1 MWPGVALA
9 RDHVF
14 GFRSCGSAMDTDCA
28 MNTDS
33 FGAQQYA
40 FTSNSSIPVLGDTV
54 YANTNCSVDVY
65 PTAGFYVVDPTAPAT
80 ANPKN
85 WVEIGALGI
94 VINSGT
100 C

>member
-1 MWPGVALA
+1 
-9 RDHVF
+9 
-14 GFRSCGSAMDTDCA
+14 
-28 MNTDS
+28 
-33 FGAQQYA
+33 
-40 FTSNSSIPVLGDTV
+40 V